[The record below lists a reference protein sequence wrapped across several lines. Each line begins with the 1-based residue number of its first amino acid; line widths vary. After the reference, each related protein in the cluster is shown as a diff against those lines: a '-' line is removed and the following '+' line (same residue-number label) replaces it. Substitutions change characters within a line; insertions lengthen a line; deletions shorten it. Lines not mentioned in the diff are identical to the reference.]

1 MPAIAV
7 LAPQPLIRHLTAKQ
21 DKLGSIG
28 RLRTQQ
34 HKIDEN
40 DNREIMSNREGFTG
54 GFLTGV
60 LLGGAIGTV
69 AGLVLGSRRGQE
81 EEEDELLLNSQGSQE
96 KASGNQEQAV
106 NPENLEANRRNLEN
120 KIAQLNEAID
130 EVRQQLHSV
139 DRSAADTE
147 SEYTAAEDS

>member
-1 MPAIAV
+1 
-7 LAPQPLIRHLTAKQ
+7 
-21 DKLGSIG
+21 
-28 RLRTQQ
+28 
-34 HKIDEN
+34 
-40 DNREIMSNREGFTG
+40 MSNREGFTG

-69 AGLVLGSRRGQE
+69 AGLLIGSRRSQ
-81 EEEDELLLNSQGSQE
+81 EEEDELLLSSQGSPE
-96 KASGNQEQAV
+96 KGSTNQRQAA
-106 NPENLEANRRNLEN
+106 NTDENIEANRRNLEN

-147 SEYTAAEDS
+147 SEYTTAEDS

>member
-1 MPAIAV
+1 
-7 LAPQPLIRHLTAKQ
+7 
-21 DKLGSIG
+21 
-28 RLRTQQ
+28 
-34 HKIDEN
+34 
-40 DNREIMSNREGFTG
+40 MSNREGFTG

-69 AGLVLGSRRGQE
+69 AGLVIGSRRGQ
-81 EEEDELLLNSQGSQE
+81 EEDELLLNSQGSPE
-96 KASGNQEQAV
+96 KASENQDQSA
-106 NPENLEANRRNLEN
+106 NPEENIEANRRNLEN